1 VGETIEE
8 VRVVEKIM
16 RSLHLRFDY
25 ISLFP
30 WRKKLEKEEGK
41 SIEQALQA
49 NYSHKKDG
57 SERGGY
63 HRGRGRRGGRGNH
76 SDEQSSNHAD
86 DSEGNGRRSNE
97 ARGRGR
103 GRGRQGRYAKSQIP
117 GYLCQRFGHHFYDSW
132 YNNNNKEVRRLI
144 FLMMRSWVTDQP
156 VFLMSYNETE
166 PPQSVTWFLDS
177 VASNQPHGRKKGVLR
192 KARWRSTRQAR

>member
-1 VGETIEE
+1 
-8 VRVVEKIM
+8 M
-16 RSLHLRFDY
+16 
-25 ISLFP
+25 
-30 WRKKLEKEEGK
+30 
-41 SIEQALQA
+41 EQALQA

-103 GRGRQGRYAKSQIP
+103 GRGRQGRYDKSQIP
-117 GYLCQRFGHHFYDSW
+117 CYLCQRFLHDSYDSW
-132 YNNNNKEVRRLI
+132 YNTNNDGGEKANLVDDEKLSDGPTSLI
-144 FLMMRSWVTDQP
+144 
-156 VFLMSYNETE
+156 N
-166 PPQSVTWFLDS
+166 
-177 VASNQPHGRKKGVLR
+177 VLQR
-192 KARWRSTRQAR
+192 N